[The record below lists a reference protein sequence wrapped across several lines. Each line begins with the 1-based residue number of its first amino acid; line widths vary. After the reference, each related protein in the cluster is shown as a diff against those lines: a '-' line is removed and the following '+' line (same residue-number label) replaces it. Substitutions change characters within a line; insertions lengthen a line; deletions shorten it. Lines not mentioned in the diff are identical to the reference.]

1 MDEMD
6 APLIDLSGIDAD
18 EVRRLGDSPL
28 GLALSSALD
37 TGAPGRRDRPDWE
50 SFI

>member
-1 MDEMD
+1 ME

-28 GLALSSALD
+28 GLALS
-37 TGAPGRRDRPDWE
+37 GAFDGTARGSRDRPDWD
-50 SFI
+50 SFV